1 MDAIRKRQIA
11 EILDENKTSGNMVF
25 ALEKRW
31 IQSETDN
38 VLPYSQL
45 NAEVLDS
52 TTNTINSLFVL
63 LEKKSAETFTTSIYT
78 VHMLLPLLSSSLL
91 SSFLLLWPGHVE

>member
-1 MDAIRKRQIA
+1 MA
-11 EILDENKTSGNMVF
+11 F

-52 TTNTINSLFVL
+52 TTSTINSLFVL
-63 LEKKSAETFTTSIYT
+63 LEKTRAETFSMAQNNHPQRYQRKQSADEIGMIEDVLRLYNT
-78 VHMLLPLLSSSLL
+78 VAEPSWMRKMR
-91 SSFLLLWPGHVE
+91 